1 MRILN
6 TMDRM
11 ADCFVDGRF
20 SMSAWQKY
28 IGRFSPQLAEKCR
41 QDAMEYDFERDV
53 LPVLNAAA
61 ADGEKLRELRDSF
74 DAVTGRLRQHIGKLF
89 AEEPEIDIILYLGL
103 CNGAGWATVLDGRD
117 VALLGIEKIIELGW
131 QDEERMQALVFHEIG
146 HIWHK
151 LSGHLE
157 LQASSASEKSL
168 KQLYQEG
175 IAMRCEQILCQN
187 DNLYRRDKGG
197 WLDWCRENLPGIKR
211 EYARRVQSG
220 EGTQDFFGDWHSY
233 QGYSDVGYYLGCE
246 FIKYL
251 EKGAPLIQIAKLS
264 LPEVGRAFDAF
275 AREGR
280 AGS

>member
-6 TMDRM
+6 TIDQI
-11 ADCFVDGRF
+11 ADCFVNGRF
-20 SMSAWQKY
+20 EMPAWRKY

-41 QDAMEYDFERDV
+41 QDAVEYDFERDV

-117 VALLGIEKIIELGW
+117 AVLLGIEKIIELNW
-131 QDEERMQALVFHEIG
+131 QDEEKMQALVFHEIG

-157 LQASSASEKSL
+157 LQAASASEKSL
-168 KQLYQEG
+168 EQLYQEG
-175 IAMRCEQILCQN
+175 VAMRCEQILCQ
-187 DNLYRRDKGG
+187 DDSLYHQDKDG
-197 WLDWCRENLPGIKR
+197 WLDWCRKNLPDLKR
-211 EYARRVQSG
+211 EYGRRVQNG
-220 EGTQDFFGDWHSY
+220 ESTQDFFGDWRSY
-233 QGYSDVGYYLGCE
+233 QGHSDVGYYLGCE

-251 EKGAPLIQIAKLS
+251 EKDAPLIQIAKLS

-275 AREGR
+275 VREGR

>member
-1 MRILN
+1 
-6 TMDRM
+6 
-11 ADCFVDGRF
+11 
-20 SMSAWQKY
+20 MSAWQKY

-117 VALLGIEKIIELGW
+117 VALLGIEKIIELNW

-151 LSGHLE
+151 LSGHMD

-275 AREGR
+275 VHSGK
-280 AGS
+280 

>member
-117 VALLGIEKIIELGW
+117 AVLLGIEKTIELNW
-131 QDEERMQALVFHEIG
+131 QDEEKMQALVFREIG

-157 LQASSASEKSL
+157 LQAASVGEKSL
-168 KQLYQEG
+168 EQLYQEG
-175 IAMRCEQILCQN
+175 VAMRCEQILCQN
-187 DNLYRRDKGG
+187 NNLYHQDKGG
-197 WLDWCRENLPGIKR
+197 WLDWCRENLPDLKR
-211 EYARRVQSG
+211 EYGRRMQNG
-220 EGTQDFFGDWHSY
+220 ESTQDFFGDWCDY
-233 QGYSDVGYYLGCE
+233 QGHSDVGYYPGCE

-251 EKGAPLIQIAKLS
+251 ERELS
-264 LPEVGRAFDAF
+264 LVRIANLGLAEVRKAFDAF
-275 AREGR
+275 VHSGK
-280 AGS
+280 